1 MTSTSRERGKH
12 LVIEVALNGSS
23 DVVVNITEK
32 PEYSFTVSGARA
44 SLPPLTV
51 EKQMKH
57 FIN

>member
-1 MTSTSRERGKH
+1 MTSTSREHGKY
-12 LVIEVALNGSS
+12 LVIEVALSGSC
-23 DVVVNITEK
+23 DVVVNMTEK
-32 PEYSFTVSGARA
+32 PEYSFIISGARA